1 MKTRLGALLISFCLL
16 GTFFLP
22 SIHQWMHLVDNHD
35 KERIC
40 SQTSTHFHETELSCS
55 LTFTFTTP
63 FTLAFHAPTSLF
75 SYMAKAI
82 KTEKHTNQYVS
93 TEIDQTNL
101 RGPPYLLFNL

>member
-16 GTFFLP
+16 GTFILP

-40 SQTSTHFHETELSCS
+40 SQTTTHFHETELSCS

-63 FTLAFHAPTSLF
+63 FTLAFLAPTSF
-75 SYMAKAI
+75 FANMAKAI
-82 KTEKHTNQYVS
+82 KTEKHTHLYVS
-93 TEIDQTNL
+93 TEIDQINL
-101 RGPPYLLFNL
+101 RGPPSLLLNL

>member
-1 MKTRLGALLISFCLL
+1 MKTRLGAFLISFCLL

-40 SQTSTHFHETELSCS
+40 SQTTTHFHETELSCT

-63 FTLAFHAPTSLF
+63 FTLAFFAPTSF
-75 SYMAKAI
+75 FANMAKAI
-82 KTEKHTNQYVS
+82 KTEKHTHLYVS
-93 TEIDQTNL
+93 TEIDQINL
-101 RGPPYLLFNL
+101 RGPPSLLFNL